1 MKGSARTSIVHGYKS
16 KFLVDEDGQVRNT
29 YSISA
34 GLDYTGIGPELALLG
49 EEGRIEFTSVGDR
62 EALDALQLFAQNEGL
77 LFALESAHAAAAALT
92 IAKTM
97 KANEVVVVNM
107 SGRGD
112 KDLFISA
119 PVFRADQWKLFL
131 QNELA
136 RLETGTDVHD
146 MKMQMGEEA

>member
-1 MKGSARTSIVHGYKS
+1 MAQWRKNETKRCY
-16 KFLVDEDGQVRNT
+16 T
-29 YSISA
+29 Y
-34 GLDYTGIGPELALLG
+34 T
-49 EEGRIEFTSVGDR
+49 FVG

-119 PVFRADQWKLFL
+119 PVFRSDQWKLFL